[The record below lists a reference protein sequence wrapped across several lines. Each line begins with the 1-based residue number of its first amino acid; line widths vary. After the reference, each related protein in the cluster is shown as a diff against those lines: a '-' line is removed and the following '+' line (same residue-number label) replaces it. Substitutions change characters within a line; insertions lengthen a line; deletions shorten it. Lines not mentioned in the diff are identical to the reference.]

1 METQKSKSS
10 AANDSFYAKASE
22 TILNL
27 ATTDSQ
33 LLNFLKEYSNSD
45 TSEANLQ
52 TINILMNQRNQRSQL
67 ISNLEDKRH
76 NGAMAII
83 SNTK

>member
-1 METQKSKSS
+1 METTKSS
-10 AANDSFYAKASE
+10 TSTQDSFYAKASE
-22 TILNL
+22 TLLNL

-33 LLNFLKEYSNSD
+33 LLNFLKEYSNGD
-45 TSEANLQ
+45 TSDANLQ
-52 TINILMNQRNQRSQL
+52 TINILMNFRNQRSQL

-83 SNTK
+83 ANLK